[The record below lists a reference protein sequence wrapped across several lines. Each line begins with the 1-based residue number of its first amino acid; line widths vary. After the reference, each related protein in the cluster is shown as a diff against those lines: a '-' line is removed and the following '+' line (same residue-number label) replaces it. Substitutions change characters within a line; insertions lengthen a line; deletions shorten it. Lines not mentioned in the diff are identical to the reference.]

1 MSCITIEMQ
10 LGFQPR
16 YTRTA
21 GKDAAGEEGTVLDH
35 GLRFSDPA
43 KYSRALR
50 RAHELVISGVPRP
63 EIPTA
68 LAESWRRSM
77 ALGISPDQHSPRH
90 LHEAAD
96 VLELRREHRLQQVM
110 PALHDLLADDSTSG
124 RHLLVL
130 TDARGEILWRV
141 GSPDVL
147 RRADRLEFSEGADW
161 SEAGIGT
168 NAISEALVT
177 GRPVQLFS
185 AEHLVRTHH
194 EWACTAAPI
203 TDPLT
208 GKLLGVL
215 DVSGP
220 LDTISADTLR
230 MVRCAVRVAEALLG
244 TPDGGASLG
253 ALPSV
258 RASRASVQRP
268 SVAVESL
275 ELLGDNP
282 AALFAD
288 GSRGPLTLRRAEI
301 LALLDSRAQGWSAE
315 ELAYELYGDA
325 GTPQAIR
332 TEMFRV
338 RSMLGDAVESN
349 PYRLASGL
357 TGCSDS
363 GRVLGLLR
371 GGRVAEALEAYRAP
385 LLSRS
390 GALAVQLLR
399 DQLDLAVGSAV
410 RCSGDAGLL
419 VRWLSTDMGSK
430 DAEAVERLRR
440 LVGRGDSRYLSFRA
454 SAGVEPVDTLTI
466 GSGDRPS
473 AQSVVRTRLNHQA
486 RQSSRR
492 AQPTTIS
499 AVS

>member
-1 MSCITIEMQ
+1 MD
-10 LGFQPR
+10 
-16 YTRTA
+16 Y
-21 GKDAAGEEGTVLDH
+21 

-63 EIPTA
+63 EIPND
-68 LAESWRRSM
+68 LADSWRRSM

-90 LHEAAD
+90 LHDAAD

-141 GSPDVL
+141 GSQEVL

-203 TDPLT
+203 TDPAT
-208 GKLLGVL
+208 GRLLGVL

-220 LDTISADTLR
+220 LDTLSADTLR

-244 TPDGGASLG
+244 TPDGGTSLG
-253 ALPSV
+253 ASAPA
-258 RASRASVQRP
+258 RASRQAVHRP
-268 SVAVESL
+268 VAAVESL
-275 ELLGDNP
+275 ELLGDKP
-282 AALFAD
+282 AAVFRD
-288 GSRGPLTLRRAEI
+288 GSRVPLTLRRAEI
-301 LALLDSRAQGWSAE
+301 LALLDSRTQGWTAE

-325 GTPQAIR
+325 GTTAAIR

-349 PYRLASGL
+349 PYRFVAGLSGR
-357 TGCSDS
+357 SDS
-363 GRVLGLLR
+363 GRVLRLLR
-371 GGRVAEALEAYRAP
+371 EGQVAEALEAYPAP

-390 GALAVQLLR
+390 GAMAVQLLR
-399 DQLDLAVGSAV
+399 DQLDLALGSAV
-410 RCSGDAGLL
+410 RSSGDAGLL
-419 VRWLSTDMGSK
+419 VRWLSTDMGAADSQ
-430 DAEAVERLRR
+430 AVEALGR
-440 LVGRGDSRYLSFRA
+440 LVGRGDARYLAFRA
-454 SAGVEPVDTLTI
+454 GTSETGRNLL
-466 GSGDRPS
+466 G
-473 AQSVVRTRLNHQA
+473 
-486 RQSSRR
+486 
-492 AQPTTIS
+492 
-499 AVS
+499 

>member
-1 MSCITIEMQ
+1 MD
-10 LGFQPR
+10 
-16 YTRTA
+16 Y
-21 GKDAAGEEGTVLDH
+21 

-63 EIPTA
+63 EIPNS
-68 LAESWRRSM
+68 LADSWRRSM

-90 LHEAAD
+90 LHDAAD
-96 VLELRREHRLQQVM
+96 VVELRREHRLQQVM
-110 PALHDLLADDSTSG
+110 PALHDLLADDSSSG

-208 GKLLGVL
+208 GELLGVL

-220 LDTISADTLR
+220 LDTLSADTLR

-244 TPDGGASLG
+244 TPHGGTSLG

-268 SVAVESL
+268 SVGVESL
-275 ELLGDNP
+275 ELLGDKP
-282 AALFAD
+282 AAVFAD
-288 GSRGPLTLRRAEI
+288 GSRVPLTLRRAEI
-301 LALLDSRAQGWSAE
+301 LALLDSRSQGWTAE

-349 PYRLASGL
+349 PYRFISGL
-357 TGCSDS
+357 AGCSDS
-363 GRVLGLLR
+363 GRVMRLLHD
-371 GGRVAEALEAYRAP
+371 GQVAKALKAYRAP

-410 RCSGDAGLL
+410 RSCGNAGLL
-419 VRWLSTDMGSK
+419 VRWLSTDMGSA
-430 DAEAVERLRR
+430 DVEAVEALGRLA
-440 LVGRGDSRYLSFRA
+440 GRGDARYWAFRA
-454 SAGVEPVDTLTI
+454 SLVA
-466 GSGDRPS
+466 
-473 AQSVVRTRLNHQA
+473 SVAESKEFGET
-486 RQSSRR
+486 
-492 AQPTTIS
+492 
-499 AVS
+499 